1 MNKLVKAMLVP
12 EPHNDQDKEGKNL
25 PPPGFGMLVDPF
37 EKKKK
42 KKAPR
47 KKRSKK

>member
-1 MNKLVKAMLVP
+1 MLVP